1 VLSLNEERL
10 QSAAAAYPLKQKL
23 HMSWPF
29 FGKSGGGEKSLV
41 YSYLSPTLK
50 LYSRVLIQCYLRHT
64 QEEDF
69 APARLDLSI
78 NII

>member
-1 VLSLNEERL
+1 MLSLNEERL

-41 YSYLSPTLK
+41 YSYINPTLK
-50 LYSRVLIQCYLRHT
+50 LYSRVLI
-64 QEEDF
+64 
-69 APARLDLSI
+69 
-78 NII
+78 